1 MNRLSHDDMEK
12 LIQRFM
18 DGQTTLDEEARLAQ
32 YLRSAKVPSEW
43 RHYQQMFAWFD
54 EGMPEARPQS
64 TRKHVRLWLLV
75 SATAAIGLLLVILQP
90 WKQMAEPSESNPSPP
105 PLTAIAD
112 TATAGT
118 QATDTLVQ
126 PRQHPSKQQRKARRH
141 RHSPAPPTVFYAE
154 HRSSTSQPETGNA
167 TVDSQQMVAARIAAM
182 EQEQH
187 DAIESLQQRAG
198 SMQQAIAVLLRAQ
211 ELEAALA
218 MEDLFYEPET
228 NDDELW

>member
-1 MNRLSHDDMEK
+1 
-12 LIQRFM
+12 
-18 DGQTTLDEEARLAQ
+18 
-32 YLRSAKVPSEW
+32 
-43 RHYQQMFAWFD
+43 
-54 EGMPEARPQS
+54 
-64 TRKHVRLWLLV
+64 
-75 SATAAIGLLLVILQP
+75 
-90 WKQMAEPSESNPSPP
+90 MAEPSEIYPLTM

-118 QATDTLVQ
+118 QVADTLVQ
-126 PRQHPSKQQRKARRH
+126 PKQHPSKQQRKARRH

-154 HRSSTSQPETGNA
+154 HRSSISQPETGNVA
-167 TVDSQQMVAARIAAM
+167 IDDQQMVAARIAAM

-187 DAIESLQQRAG
+187 DAIESLQQRAV

-218 MEDLFYEPET
+218 MEDLFCEPET